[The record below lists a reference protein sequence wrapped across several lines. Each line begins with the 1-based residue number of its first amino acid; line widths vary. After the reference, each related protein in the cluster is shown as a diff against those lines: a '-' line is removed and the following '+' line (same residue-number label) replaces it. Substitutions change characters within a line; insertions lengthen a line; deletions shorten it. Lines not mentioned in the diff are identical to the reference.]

1 MGPKILYPLAYKKCQ
16 FFRDIL
22 LPNNILGILTRV
34 IVETIFFEYF
44 TRKKRGR
51 GGIHTP
57 PSVGLRAIN
66 PLFTIFFGQKWILHV
81 KISMGTR

>member
-1 MGPKILYPLAYKKCQ
+1 MLARRQKSVGKNSDIGLDPLLNE
-16 FFRDIL
+16 R
-22 LPNNILGILTRV
+22 NSR
-34 IVETIFFEYF
+34 IFFEYF

-51 GGIHTP
+51 GGIHTQ